1 MLYFHFRLTKKKHP
15 AIFWGQKL
23 WLEPPSQAF
32 LHSFALR
39 RPAYEKCPQSYW
51 SELFPKEQEDS
62 MSRHCSKQPG
72 SPSLSS
78 GFLWEKLKF
87 QRDHRMWEYSERSR
101 NPRRNIGRIDR
112 MCFIFC
118 EKVLE
123 FANIAEAPSLR
134 HSFIYTWVCV
144 LIACNVSALL

>member
-101 NPRRNIGRIDR
+101 NPRRNIGRIDNVFHLLWKSVR
-112 MCFIFC
+112 VCKHC
-118 EKVLE
+118 RSPQS
-123 FANIAEAPSLR
+123 PSLV
-134 HSFIYTWVCV
+134 HLYTGLCIDC
-144 LIACNVSALL
+144 L